1 VNYLVVLSTFLASG
15 VEWVEALT
23 IVLAVS
29 VVQGWRPA
37 LSGAG
42 VAAVALL
49 AIVAAFGA
57 AISVVPIEWAQ
68 GVVGV
73 VALYFGSNWL
83 RKAVLRSSGRKALH
97 DEAKEFAETADSL
110 RARREDRAAFATSFT
125 GVLLEGVEVVFIAVA
140 LGGVANTAAAAAG
153 AVAALV
159 LVIAVGIAAR
169 RPLTRVP
176 ENAMKFAVGVMLT
189 SFGCFFIGES
199 LDVPWWH
206 ADLSLVLIVA
216 AIAAAALATVRVMR
230 APYAARA

>member
-1 VNYLVVLSTFLASG
+1 VNYLVVVSAFLASG

-42 VAAVALL
+42 AAGVALI

-68 GVVGV
+68 GAVGV
-73 VALYFGSNWL
+73 VALYFGFNWL

-97 DEAKEFAETADSL
+97 DEAKEFAETEEAL
-110 RARREDRAAFATSFT
+110 RRHERTAFATAFS
-125 GVLLEGVEVVFIAVA
+125 GVLLEGVEVVFIVVA
-140 LGGVANTAAAAAG
+140 LGGVGNKIAATVGALTALS
-153 AVAALV
+153 AVITL
-159 LVIAVGIAAR
+159 GIAAR
-169 RPLTRVP
+169 KPLTRVP
-176 ENAMKFAVGVMLT
+176 ENAMKFTVGVMVT
-189 SFGCFFIGES
+189 SFGIFFLGEAVD
-199 LDVPWWH
+199 LPWWH

-216 AIAAAALATVRVMR
+216 VLALVSLATVRVMR